1 MADLSHSVL
10 SALSEVEAAEQ
21 RILDTGLRLMQA
33 ADGATYVFDLF
44 AIGALNRAVAMT
56 SAFRKLVADRNM
68 VTAGALVRIHLDTAF
83 RFYASYL
90 VDDRN
95 AFATAVL
102 EGNEIPDL
110 NDRDGERMRDGY
122 LVSQLEKEYPGVRQ
136 VYKTACGYVHMSYTH
151 MQSAL
156 DGADRANH
164 IVHVQIAVTDRTL
177 PDSFYIDACRTFC
190 TITDILLQLVD
201 GWVSYKNNNVLK
213 CDS

>member
-1 MADLSHSVL
+1 MGTYEMTEFSWNVL
-10 SALSEVEAAEQ
+10 AALTEVEVAEK

-68 VTAGALVRIHLDTAF
+68 VTAGALVRMHLDTAL

-90 VDDRN
+90 VDDRD
-95 AFATAVL
+95 AFATAVF
-102 EGNEIPDL
+102 EGMEIPKL
-110 NDRDGERMRDGY
+110 KDRNGERMRDGF
-122 LVSQLEKEYPGVRQ
+122 LVGQRESEFPGVRQ
-136 VYKTACGYVHMSYTH
+136 VYKTACGYVHMSHTH

-156 DGADRANH
+156 DGADWENC
-164 IVHVQIAVTDRTL
+164 IVHVQIAVTDRSL
-177 PDSFYIDACRTFC
+177 PDSFYTDACGTFC

-201 GWVSYKNNNVLK
+201 G
-213 CDS
+213 